1 MELISPIHGKIIY
14 EKNEIIHFEKGLP
27 GFSELKKY
35 VIKQVQEESPFSIL
49 QSIEDKE
56 IGFIIIS
63 PFFIK
68 DNYEIKLSDEII
80 NNLKLENS
88 DEALLYSIVTLNSKI
103 EEITANLRAPLVIN
117 IKNKKGE
124 QYILDKEM
132 YGIKEKVFNR
142 E

>member
-1 MELISPIHGKIIY
+1 MELISPIHGKMTY
-14 EKNEIIHFEKGLP
+14 ENDEIIHFEKGLP
-27 GFSELKKY
+27 GFNGLKKY
-35 VIKQVQEESPFSIL
+35 VIKQVDEESPFSIL

-68 DNYEIKLSDEII
+68 DNYEIEISDEII
-80 NNLKLENS
+80 KNLKLNGP

-124 QYILDKEM
+124 QYILDKEI